1 MQQESCNSIEEWAR
15 YEENTIYIDLFCK
28 LLYWVGTG
36 VLDARV
42 WWGQLDAY
50 VSLLMQPEL
59 CNSIEEWSR
68 YDKNNISMDILCEVL

>member
-28 LLYWVGTG
+28 LLYCVGTG

-42 WWGQLDAY
+42 WCGQLDAY
-50 VSLLMQPEL
+50 VSFLMQQEL
-59 CNSIEEWSR
+59 CSSIEQWAR
-68 YDKNNISMDILCEVL
+68 YEKNTTYIDLLCKL